1 MKEREAENG
10 SKDLNQRYEARREN
24 RTSLSETPRHS
35 HVAQSRSN
43 DTLHRWWIWKI
54 SLSEKKT

>member
-10 SKDLNQRYEARREN
+10 SKDLNQRYEARREH
-24 RTSLSETPRHS
+24 RTSLAETPRHS

-43 DTLHRWWIWKI
+43 DTLHQWWIRKLN
-54 SLSEKKT
+54 LSKKKR